1 MQIFMAASRPIVRTA
16 KDSDIQATGIQPLEP
31 GYKSVKI
38 SPCDIAELGDFGGN
52 MDIGGKLSVR
62 VKRGEFIEV
71 EVPDGIE
78 AVLEFKDKK
87 VTLSHGANR
96 IEIK

>member
-1 MQIFMAASRPIVRTA
+1 
-16 KDSDIQATGIQPLEP
+16 
-31 GYKSVKI
+31 
-38 SPCDIAELGDFGGN
+38 

-87 VTLSHGANR
+87 VTLSHGANS